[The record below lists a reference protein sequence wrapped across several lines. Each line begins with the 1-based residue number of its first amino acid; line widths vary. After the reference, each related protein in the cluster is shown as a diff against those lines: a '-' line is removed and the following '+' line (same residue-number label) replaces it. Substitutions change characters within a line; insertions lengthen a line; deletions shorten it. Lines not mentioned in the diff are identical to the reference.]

1 MNTSN
6 NPQLLDVL
14 TREGV
19 LINVSVRYWRA
30 QIKLRPQDLGLEDER
45 ISHRL
50 ISLGHKKLLPKE
62 AFAPF
67 SLMESRAHSLV
78 EAATFPFLGGIA
90 RFLPNAQVAHVREK
104 LADLQQEFLAEKA
117 RFIGEYE
124 HWQTTALD
132 EWRTFAR
139 QVGTPENRLL
149 TTISAAFPSTGRVS
163 EKFGFETRLF
173 QVALPE
179 SLREES
185 TSFSNQEAI
194 RAARESVAREAAQN
208 LRRDTET
215 FVADCVATL
224 REQTAEICQEMLAS
238 MDSGKTDGVHQKTL
252 NRLVRFIEQFKSL
265 NFAGDTELEEQ
276 LEGARRD
283 LLSRTAEEYRDS
295 AYARRQ
301 LVGGLSALKD
311 RARELARS
319 DAADVVQRFGEM
331 GKRKF
336 HFAA

>member
-6 NPQLLDVL
+6 HPQLLDVL
-14 TREGV
+14 CREGV
-19 LINVSVRYWRA
+19 LIHLSVRYWRA
-30 QIKLRPQDLGLEDER
+30 QIKLRPQDLGLDDDK

-67 SLMESRAHSLV
+67 SLLEGRAHALV

-90 RFLPNAQVAHVREK
+90 RFLPNAQVANVREK
-104 LADLQQEFLAEKA
+104 LESMQQEFLTEKA

-124 HWQTTALD
+124 HWQRASAD
-132 EWRTFAR
+132 EWRSFAR
-139 QVGTPENRLL
+139 QMGAEPDRLL
-149 TTISAAFPSTGRVS
+149 TTIQAAFPSSDKVS
-163 EKFGFETRLF
+163 GSFGFETRLF
-173 QVALPE
+173 QVALPQ
-179 SLREES
+179 SLRQEV
-185 TSFSNQEAI
+185 TSFRDQEAVV
-194 RAARESVAREAAQN
+194 AARENVAREAAQN
-208 LRRDTET
+208 LRRDTES

-224 REQTAEICQEMLAS
+224 REQTAELCGEMLAS
-238 MDSGKTDGVHQKTL
+238 MNSGKTDGVHQRTL
-252 NRLVRFIEQFKSL
+252 NRLINFIDEFKGL

-276 LEGARRD
+276 LETARRD

-301 LVGGLSALKD
+301 LVTGLGALKEK
-311 RARELARS
+311 AREMAW
-319 DAADVVQRFGEM
+319 ADTREVVERFGEM